1 MDSFLRVRLINI
13 KKDISNIHNAL
24 VSFYNSQLTQN
35 DIKQYYEIKIKLL
48 KLYQN
53 VITLLNLLNKCN
65 DNYIQTYSVFM
76 KFEID
81 KINDNINNNTIINEN
96 EFDSSMEFLISIE
109 NNYNLIIDIIN
120 EYKNNNL
127 F

>member
-53 VITLLNLLNKCN
+53 VITMLNLLNKCN

-81 KINDNINNNTIINEN
+81 KINDNINNNIIINEN